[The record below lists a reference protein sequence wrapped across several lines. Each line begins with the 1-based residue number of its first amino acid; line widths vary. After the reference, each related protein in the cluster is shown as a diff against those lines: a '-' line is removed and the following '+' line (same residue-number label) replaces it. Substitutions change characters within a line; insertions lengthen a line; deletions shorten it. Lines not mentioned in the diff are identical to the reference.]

1 MTDRKQEILDQIRIA
16 IEEVWDNT
24 PFPDIGLDYKI
35 ENGIALDKNEKEYF
49 IRSEGWKMETLRG
62 VLPYVLANLVAE
74 NPDIAELLAGKHVTA
89 QANRDGNYT
98 KTLLI
103 LDEKERFYVDLFYFP
118 PKSATPEHNH
128 NAHCVSFQII
138 GDLTERERK
147 PLAPNHDE
155 ILLVSKT
162 QGSSTIVSPEE
173 FPDDNLDMHAIANNS
188 GKIAVTLH
196 VYSQRVLG
204 DDNKITINRS
214 DAETG
219 PTAVKEAFYSKNKFE
234 LSSFVN
240 NRSSG
245 AILA

>member
-118 PKSATPEHNH
+118 IWEGNLPSWLPFWGGKFFTFF
-128 NAHCVSFQII
+128 NAIFNVADMAIST
-138 GDLTERERK
+138 GVG
-147 PLAPNHDE
+147 
-155 ILLVSKT
+155 ILLVFNKKA
-162 QGSSTIVSPEE
+162 
-173 FPDDNLDMHAIANNS
+173 F
-188 GKIAVTLH
+188 GK
-196 VYSQRVLG
+196 
-204 DDNKITINRS
+204 
-214 DAETG
+214 
-219 PTAVKEAFYSKNKFE
+219 
-234 LSSFVN
+234 
-240 NRSSG
+240 
-245 AILA
+245 